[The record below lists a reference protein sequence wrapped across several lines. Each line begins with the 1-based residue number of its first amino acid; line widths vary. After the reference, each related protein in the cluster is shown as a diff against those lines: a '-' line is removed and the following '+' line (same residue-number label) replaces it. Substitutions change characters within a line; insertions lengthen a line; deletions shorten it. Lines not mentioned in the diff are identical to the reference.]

1 MVLHSRGC
9 GRVARRRIQRNDMGI
24 PGGAWL
30 PGIPLYSRS
39 VVVPAGV
46 LPGRPGGAFPLPGV
60 PVGRN
65 APGTL
70 FLFPHT
76 GVSSTHWSFLDAGR
90 PVSRMIPPPS
100 RVFWTLRCLSA
111 GGLFQ
116 SLGVSGR
123 RGILGISRELLALIR
138 RLNRLKNYALFRTQ
152 TLRRIE

>member
-65 APGTL
+65 APGTP
-70 FLFPHT
+70 FLYPNGCF
-76 GVSSTHWSFLDAGR
+76 
-90 PVSRMIPPPS
+90 PPPIGG
-100 RVFWTLRCLSA
+100 FWTPEGPWA
-111 GGLFQ
+111 GGSLHL
-116 SLGVSGR
+116 LGV
-123 RGILGISRELLALIR
+123 
-138 RLNRLKNYALFRTQ
+138 LFRWEARGREDCSSHWEFRDAEGSQ
-152 TLRRIE
+152 EF